1 LEEITK
7 GLETKKAYAGDN
19 EVHER
24 KELQYERLPLSR
36 IDRTRVDRD
45 GVPISI
51 IFPFG
56 SPGQV
61 SWTFALPAI

>member
-7 GLETKKAYAGDN
+7 GLETNKAYAGDN

-36 IDRTRVDRD
+36 IVRTKVDRD

-51 IFPFG
+51 IFPL
-56 SPGQV
+56 V
-61 SWTFALPAI
+61 RAARVAWTFALPAI